1 VKGFEHGANSQK
13 LKVEG
18 SRLRV
23 EIERIKC
30 TDISLERLK
39 EDRSTT
45 RMSIDAKSDRKDSWL
60 ALVAEA
66 SLSWLH
72 CSLVGA

>member
-1 VKGFEHGANSQK
+1 MSF
-13 LKVEG
+13 
-18 SRLRV
+18 
-23 EIERIKC
+23 
-30 TDISLERLK
+30 ERLN

>member
-23 EIERIKC
+23 EIERIKVYGHE
-30 TDISLERLK
+30 LG
-39 EDRSTT
+39 
-45 RMSIDAKSDRKDSWL
+45 A
-60 ALVAEA
+60 AE
-66 SLSWLH
+66 
-72 CSLVGA
+72 GG